1 MANTLK
7 FGNGQWAT
15 GNGTALAYNDENANF
30 KPLPFDF
37 TRASSG
43 TVVNQS
49 GLIET
54 VGSGIPRI
62 DFLGN
67 TKGALLLEPQR
78 TNLITYSNDFSQSV
92 WLKSQITQLPNQIT
106 SPEGVQNATLIANTS
121 ETGNHNLSN
130 NLGNFTNASL
140 AVSFYAKKK
149 DNDFLQFGIYNS
161 GSKWAA
167 QKINLA
173 TGAVLGSGNSGF
185 HNTPSGVSVTDVG
198 SNWWRVETLFT
209 ASLTSSDE
217 VFYLAPTPTD
227 SNPTGN
233 LGLSGGWTGATTE
246 NAYVYGIQVESGVS
260 YATSYIPTSGSAVT
274 RVADE
279 CEQTV
284 PDGVI
289 GQTEGTFFVDVDAN
303 VNFIDGARAI
313 ALGDGTYANRIILNC
328 SSVGTFEIYVITG
341 GSVSYTVVTDVS
353 FNQDN
358 KVALAYKSNDL
369 AFYANGVLKASTSS
383 VSIPSC
389 SNLYIGTPEE
399 AFSAPSNNRYSQ
411 VQLYNTRL
419 SNAELAALT
428 QV

>member
-7 FGNGQWAT
+7 LGAGKWAT
-15 GNGTALAYNDENANF
+15 GKDTVLAFNDENNNF
-30 KPLPFDF
+30 KPMPLSFS
-37 TRASSG
+37 RASSA

-54 VGSGIPRI
+54 VGSGTPRI

-67 TKGALLLEPQR
+67 TKGALKLEPSR
-78 TNLITYSNDFSQSV
+78 TNLLTYSNDFSQSV

-130 NLGNFTNASL
+130 NSGNFTNASL

-227 SNPTGN
+227 SNPTGA

-246 NAYVYGIQVESGVS
+246 NAYVYGIQVESNSS

-274 RVADE
+274 RVADA
-279 CEQTV
+279 CSQTV

-289 GQTEGTFFVDVDAN
+289 GQTEGTFYLDFKKEHNALETWSINDGSSSNRVYMGFNNSD
-303 VNFIDGARAI
+303 FISQVRSSSGAAQ
-313 ALGDGTYANRIILNC
+313 ASFTTGLNNNTRYKC
-328 SSVGTFEIYVITG
+328 
-341 GSVSYTVVTDVS
+341 
-353 FNQDN
+353 
-358 KVALAYKSNDL
+358 ALAYKFNDFVL
-369 AFYANGVLKASTSS
+369 YINGVQIGTDNSGVVPLNMSKLSAYASTSS
-383 VSIPSC
+383 DAPF
-389 SNLYIGTPEE
+389 
-399 AFSAPSNNRYSQ
+399 FSPTND
-411 VQLYNTRL
+411 VKLYNTRL
-419 SNAELAALT
+419 SNSELQALT
-428 QV
+428 TI